1 MKIEISECIN
11 NTEILRENEKV
22 LEIFV
27 AIQKSKI
34 PANLTQVG
42 TWVARAYRDKGW
54 RVIRYIETSATAD
67 FSMATAVAVCEA
79 WQGERVKFHWSAE
92 ARARANGVVVGC

>member
-1 MKIEISECIN
+1 MKIEIQECAN
-11 NTEILRENEKV
+11 STEQHSDSEKV

-42 TWVARAYRDKGW
+42 TWVLRAYRDKGW
-54 RVIRYIETSATAD
+54 RVIRFVESSATSD
-67 FSMATAVAVCEA
+67 FSMATAVAVCKA
-79 WQGERVKFHWSAE
+79 WEGERVKYRWSDQ